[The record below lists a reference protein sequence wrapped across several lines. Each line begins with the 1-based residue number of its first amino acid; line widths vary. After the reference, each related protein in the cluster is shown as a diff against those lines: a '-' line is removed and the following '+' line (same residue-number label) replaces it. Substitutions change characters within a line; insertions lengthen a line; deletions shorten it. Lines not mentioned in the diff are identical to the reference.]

1 MKSILSLGIVAIS
14 FASVSADTTIAVLEF
29 GKGGSVQRTSA
40 SAESTPAGVV
50 SFFNAM
56 HRPSKSHQQMAGMSL
71 VPDIFNRADA
81 GIVVRF
87 SGVGVE
93 SMPTAMKLIGEG
105 AADVVG
111 HLSVTGSGADVIKR
125 ASKDVEAVAE
135 KDEFGRRLHSTA
147 EKALEGDM
155 QVVSLSV
162 ADESAATEAD
172 EQLQRMLRTLKAKA
186 AQNDKTFIVH
196 LVVDTPSY
204 RRRLEDVNNNQQD
217 DAVNQDATSSSYY
230 YGQKTMGE
238 IQNFNVIAWT
248 AVGLVVLVF
257 FVMSNFIAMPLMP
270 DTLLHGEAAK
280 FGTD

>member
-93 SMPTAMKLIGEG
+93 AMPTAMKLIGEG
-105 AADVVG
+105 AADVIG

-125 ASKDVEAVAE
+125 ASKDVEAVSE

-147 EKALEGDM
+147 EKALEGEM

-162 ADESAATEAD
+162 ADESATEAD

-186 AQNDKTFIVH
+186 AENDKTFIVH

-217 DAVNQDATSSSYY
+217 DAVNQDAASSSYY
-230 YGQKTMGE
+230 YGQKTMVE

-248 AVGLVVLVF
+248 AVGLVALVF

>member
-1 MKSILSLGIVAIS
+1 MKSILSLGIAAITVA
-14 FASVSADTTIAVLEF
+14 AVSAETTIAVLEF
-29 GKGGSVQRTSA
+29 GKGGSVRRTSA
-40 SAESTPAGVV
+40 NDESTPAGVA

-56 HRPSKSHQQMAGMSL
+56 HRPSKSHQQHAGMSL

-81 GIVVRF
+81 GIVVGF

-93 SMPTAMKLIGEG
+93 SMSTAMKLIGEG

-111 HLSVTGSGADVIKR
+111 HLSITGSGTDVIKR

-135 KDEFGRRLHSTA
+135 KDEIGRRLHATA
-147 EKALEGDM
+147 EKALEGGM
-155 QVVSLSV
+155 HVVSITV
-162 ADESAATEAD
+162 TDESAAAEAD
-172 EQLQRMLRTLKAKA
+172 EQLERMLRTLKAKA
-186 AQNDKTFIVH
+186 AQNDMTFIVH

-217 DAVNQDATSSSYY
+217 DAVNQAASSSY
-230 YGQKTMGE
+230 YGQKTMVE

-280 FGTD
+280 IGTD